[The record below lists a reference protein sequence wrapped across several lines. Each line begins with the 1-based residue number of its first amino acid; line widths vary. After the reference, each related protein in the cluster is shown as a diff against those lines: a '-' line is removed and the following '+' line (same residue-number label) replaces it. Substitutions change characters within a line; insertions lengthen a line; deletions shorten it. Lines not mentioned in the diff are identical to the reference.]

1 MQKRNVLNSPRL
13 LELKKSRKKAFWG
26 KVLVSFLGLVAV
38 FAFLAYISR
47 LENLNISEIK
57 ISGNKTVETDLLL
70 ETIKGEVAGKYLW
83 LFPKTNVLIYPQ
95 NTIKAT
101 LENNFKRLKNTSFSI
116 ENNKILSVSL
126 DERTAKYMWCGASLP
141 AEEDTAEK
149 CYFLDEEGFV
159 FDEAPYFSGEVYF
172 KFYGANNLAV
182 ENPQGSYFSEQ
193 SFSQLIFF
201 KNFLTDLDLKPVQM
215 LVKED
220 GDVEIYLSKGSML
233 SQNPKILLKID
244 SDFQNVAENLDAALG
259 TEPLKSKIKNKY
271 SLLQYIDLRF
281 GNRVISKFNE

>member
-70 ETIKGEVAGKYLW
+70 ETIKGEIAGKYLW
-83 LFPKTNVLIYPQ
+83 LFPKTNILIYPQ
-95 NTIKAT
+95 NTIKTT
-101 LENNFKRLKNTSFSI
+101 LEDNFKRLKNTSFSI

-149 CYFLDEEGFV
+149 CYFLDEEGFI

-233 SQNPKILLKID
+233 SKNPKILLKID

-271 SLLQYIDLRF
+271 SFLQYIDLRF
-281 GNRVISKFNE
+281 GNKVYYKFDE